1 MPKQNWVPR
10 YLYIPEIKASPSVS
24 LALHSVSSDSN
35 SQKIKLA
42 LSLITLPSLAYQHL
56 YYCRNPFFTEELM
69 IVCIGSDV
77 MTIPTSLRVNRGI
90 VEWKGKEK

>member
-1 MPKQNWVPR
+1 MMKQNWVPCF
-10 YLYIPEIKASPSVS
+10 LYIPEIKASPFDS

-42 LSLITLPSLAYQHL
+42 LSLITLPSPAYQHL
-56 YYCRNPFFTEELM
+56 HYCRNPFFTEELM

-77 MTIPTSLRVNRGI
+77 RTIPTSLRENRGI
-90 VEWKGKEK
+90 VEWKRKEK